1 MSDTP
6 TNALAKFID
15 RLVPPAEVEVK
26 DERGNVYRV
35 RSSISARKNI
45 AVTRT
50 LQSILGMEAFAR
62 VVAQLG
68 RIGDGADPG
77 EMIVHVAALT
87 ADDAVVEALGQAFE
101 AAHPEA
107 LAGARAKLG
116 SQGGAADIFPV
127 EELLGALAPLF
138 VGLVRR
144 SVQALG
150 AASGAVANA

>member
-62 VVAQLG
+62 VVGQLG

-107 LAGARAKLG
+107 LAEARAKLG
-116 SQGGAADIFPV
+116 SQGGPADIFPV